1 MGGSSSRGVSFEER
15 GGILW
20 LTYAQAAEYTGLSVR
35 TLRNLVS
42 AGEVPVY
49 GSARRRRFKAS
60 MLDYWLTD
68 RDAAMRKFRLERN

>member
-1 MGGSSSRGVSFEER
+1 MGGNSSRGQSFEQR
-15 GGILW
+15 GGTLW

-42 AGEVPVY
+42 ADQVPAY
-49 GSARRRRFKAS
+49 GPPRRRRFKAS